1 VTTPAP
7 AEEAP
12 VTRREY
18 TQRQLLEEL
27 EPAVAKE
34 LDRHL
39 AMAKEWMPHE
49 YVPWTEGRNFA
60 GVFEDGVP
68 WDVTQSKVSDTA
80 RTALVVN
87 LLTEDNLP
95 SYHREIYQSFGP
107 EGAWGTWIGRWTAEE
122 GRHGMA
128 IRDYLLTSRA
138 VDPDALERE
147 RMLHMTQ
154 GFQSS
159 YELDMLHTVAYVSFQ
174 ELATRISHRNTGKYT
189 EDPFADQLLARIS
202 VDENLHMVFYRN
214 LMAAA
219 LDLAPDQSVQ
229 AIWDVVKDFEM
240 PGSTIE
246 GFTRRSLKIAL
257 AGIYDLRIHRD
268 DVLAPVLRHWK
279 VFDLQGLSPEGERAR
294 ENLAAFLEQLDAKA
308 ARFEEKRAAQ
318 QARQAARQ
326 Q

>member
-1 VTTPAP
+1 MA
-7 AEEAP
+7 
-12 VTRREY
+12 REY

-39 AMAKEWMPHE
+39 AIAKEWMPHE

-95 SYHREIYQSFGP
+95 SYHREIHQSFGP
-107 EGAWGTWIGRWTAEE
+107 DGAWGTWIGRWTAEE

-128 IRDYLLTSRA
+128 IRDYLLTTRA

-147 RMLHMTQ
+147 RMVHMTQ
-154 GFQSS
+154 GFEST

-202 VDENLHMVFYRN
+202 VDHRGLHPPVAEDRPGRD
-214 LMAAA
+214 LRPADPPRRGAGARPAA
-219 LDLAPDQSVQ
+219 L
-229 AIWDVVKDFEM
+229 E
-240 PGSTIE
+240 
-246 GFTRRSLKIAL
+246 
-257 AGIYDLRIHRD
+257 DLRPRGAERRGRGGAGEAG
-268 DVLAPVLRHWK
+268 DVPRATR
-279 VFDLQGLSPEGERAR
+279 PEGGALRGEAGGPAGPVRR
-294 ENLAAFLEQLDAKA
+294 PGVT
-308 ARFEEKRAAQ
+308 RP
-318 QARQAARQ
+318 
-326 Q
+326 

>member
-1 VTTPAP
+1 MA
-7 AEEAP
+7 
-12 VTRREY
+12 REF

-39 AMAKEWMPHE
+39 AIAKEWMPHE

-60 GVFEDGVP
+60 GVFDDGVP

-95 SYHREIYQSFGP
+95 SYHREIHQSFGP
-107 EGAWGTWIGRWTAEE
+107 DGAWGTWIGRWTAEE

-128 IRDYLLTSRA
+128 IRDYLLVSRA

-147 RMLHMTQ
+147 RMVHMTQ
-154 GFQSS
+154 GFQST

-219 LDLAPDQSVQ
+219 LELAPDQSVQ
-229 AIWDVVKDFEM
+229 AVWDVVKDFQM

-279 VFDLQGLSPEGERAR
+279 LFDLEGLSPEGEQAR
-294 ENLAAFLEQLDAKA
+294 ENLATFLDQLDAKA

-318 QARQAARQ
+318 QARHAARQ

>member
-1 VTTPAP
+1 MA
-7 AEEAP
+7 
-12 VTRREY
+12 REF

-39 AMAKEWMPHE
+39 AIAKDWMPHE

-107 EGAWGTWIGRWTAEE
+107 DGAWGTWIGRWTAEE

-147 RMLHMTQ
+147 RMVHMTQ
-154 GFQSS
+154 GFEST

-214 LMAAA
+214 LMAEAIA
-219 LDLAPDQSVQ
+219 LAPDQSLQ
-229 AIWDVVKDFEM
+229 AIWDVVENFEM
-240 PGSTIE
+240 PGSSIE

-268 DVLAPVLRHWK
+268 EVLAPVLRHWK
-279 VFDLQGLSPEGERAR
+279 IFDLEGLSAEGEAAR
-294 ENLAAFLEQLDAKA
+294 EKLAAFLEALDQKA

-318 QARQAARQ
+318 QARYAARA
-326 Q
+326 